1 MMSIALPWLAAPLL
15 PATEPLLVT
24 TGPLLAAIDPSW
36 IKVIVVIVVMAIA
49 AINKLGKA
57 ANAPQRKVARP
68 AAPPRPRPQ
77 PGRREVDDEVSDFLK
92 RAAEKR
98 GGRPVEPPAAQPP
111 RRLIDIGASDVVQAQ
126 AVDEPPTGAAV
137 AQHVRQHLDTRE
149 FTARASHLT
158 TVDQADEAI
167 ESHLHQVFAHQVGH
181 FSSPPAEPSLEGQ
194 SGAAPTTPAVTAPA
208 EFLVSLLGNP
218 QSLRSAVI
226 LSEVLQRPTD
236 RWS

>member
-1 MMSIALPWLAAPLL
+1 MMSLALPLLAVPFPL
-15 PATEPLLVT
+15 ATGL
-24 TGPLLAAIDPSW
+24 LLAAIDPFL
-36 IKVIVVIVVMAIA
+36 IKVIVVIVVMSIA

-57 ANAPQRKVARP
+57 ASAQQRKPARP

-77 PGRREVDDEVSDFLK
+77 PGRGQVEDEVSEFLK

-98 GGRPVEPPAAQPP
+98 AGRPVETPKPEPP
-111 RRLIDIGASDVVQAQ
+111 RRLIEIGASDLVEVQAIE
-126 AVDEPPTGAAV
+126 EPPTGAAV

-158 TVDQADEAI
+158 TVDRADEAI
-167 ESHLHQVFAHQVGH
+167 ESHLHQFFEHQVGH
-181 FSSPPAEPSLEGQ
+181 LASQRPVEPALEGQ
-194 SGAAPTTPAVTAPA
+194 SGTAPTTPDVTAPA
-208 EFLVSLLGNP
+208 EYLVSLLGNP

-226 LSEVLQRPTD
+226 LSEVLQRPTQ